1 MYLTLSLKKMKS
13 NFSVIQTDFK
23 WIWLNILGEKK
34 KNNVSVIQTDFI
46 WIWLEVWKGWE
57 VMSHS
62 NGILMEYFILAIQ
75 FDLYESDVMWKL
87 D

>member
-1 MYLTLSLKKMKS
+1 
-13 NFSVIQTDFK
+13 
-23 WIWLNILGEKK
+23 
-34 KNNVSVIQTDFI
+34 
-46 WIWLEVWKGWE
+46 
-57 VMSHS
+57 MSHS